1 MRLVALIEAALSHDS
16 PRSLHRSPRAPMST
30 SDGPVLWDSKNR
42 PPPSVSPR
50 GSLVETDTLNTLVS
64 GAIWRAEQLE
74 VHGIRPTSQAWA
86 EVSSLEEELAKALR
100 VSEAEGRIA
109 RRGAVR
115 AALKAGDYTRAHTL
129 AEGYLADETAPKSL
143 KIALREILEGDAQAM
158 ASRFR
163 YASKHHSWRE
173 AQDLAR
179 RFREAGAFGLA
190 A

>member
-1 MRLVALIEAALSHDS
+1 
-16 PRSLHRSPRAPMST
+16 
-30 SDGPVLWDSKNR
+30 
-42 PPPSVSPR
+42 
-50 GSLVETDTLNTLVS
+50 VETDALNALVS

-74 VHGIRPTSQAWA
+74 THGIRPASQAWA
-86 EVSSLEEELAKALR
+86 EVSSLEEELAKALA
-100 VSEAEGRIA
+100 VSESEGRIA

-115 AALKAGDYTRAHTL
+115 AALKAGDYARAHALADAYL
-129 AEGYLADETAPKSL
+129 AEEAPRSL
-143 KIALREILEGDAQAM
+143 KTALRKILEEDAQAM

-163 YASKHHSWRE
+163 FASRHHSLRE